1 MRATEKEKAI
11 NGLKEVVDGCV
22 CYCTTV
28 GHEHLFNYRK
38 HATEA
43 YATSDVSLEKHHR
56 CSKEVKQL
64 LGQLHDPC
72 LVSMTMRQSGKHLL
86 LTVTPT
92 KD

>member
-1 MRATEKEKAI
+1 MRADEKKKAI

-43 YATSDVSLEKHHR
+43 YATSDVSLENHH
-56 CSKEVKQL
+56 
-64 LGQLHDPC
+64 
-72 LVSMTMRQSGKHLL
+72 
-86 LTVTPT
+86 
-92 KD
+92 